1 MPSEFFPHLF
11 APIQIGKLRV
21 RNRIY
26 SPPHA
31 PGFTDRFGLPT
42 DRLIAYWEAK
52 AAGGTGLV
60 ATGVTA
66 VHPTTSAGTVPF
78 AHPRFTDVYGRA
90 AETIRSHGAHFVV
103 QLWHGGAQAGGSGGR
118 PTWAP
123 SPMATPREWRIAHA
137 MARSEIEEMIEAYA
151 FGAKRVK
158 EAGCDAIEIH
168 GAHGYLITAFASGFF
183 NHRDDEYGGSLENR
197 ARFVDEVVEAVRS
210 EVGSD
215 YTVGMRFSAD
225 EFVDG
230 GLTIQESQRMLA
242 PIAASGKLDYLD
254 ISVGNYHSMETIIA
268 PMYFPL
274 GAFVHVAAAIKDV
287 VDIPVM
293 AVGRIND
300 PQQANDIIASG
311 YADMVAMN
319 RAIIADPEFANKAR
333 DGRADE
339 IRKCTGCNEACW
351 GRGYLGLSLGI
362 GCIVNPQIGFE
373 RESALRPATRKKR
386 VVVVGGGVAGMET
399 ARIAAERGHSVT
411 LYERGDELG
420 GLVNVAARAPLRID
434 LAEPVRYYT
443 HELRRLRVDVRLGV
457 EATSAAVLAER
468 PDAVVV
474 ATGSV
479 AALPADI
486 PGLEGARVH
495 EVREVYDRPESL
507 GQNVLIVADE
517 HHQQALSTADFLA
530 DAGKQVEVVSP
541 RRFAGHEIEHNTI
554 VTFYPILL
562 GKGVTLT
569 PLTWVRSVS
578 AGSVTL
584 YNLYSGDERTIEVD
598 DIVVALGGRAD
609 RTLYDELVGKVPEI
623 HVVGDAVAP
632 RRIIYATRDGSR
644 IGRAL

>member
-1 MPSEFFPHLF
+1 MQSQSFPNLF
-11 APIQIGKLRV
+11 SPIQVGKLTV

-31 PGFTDRFGLPT
+31 PGFGDRFGLPS
-42 DRLIAYWEAK
+42 DQLIAYWEAK
-52 AAGGTGLV
+52 AAGGTGMV
-60 ATGVTA
+60 ASGVTP

-78 AHPRFTDVYGRA
+78 AHPRFTEVYGRA
-90 AETIRSHGAHFVV
+90 AEAVRRHGSHFIV
-103 QLWHGGAQAGGSGGR
+103 QLWHGGAQAGGAGGR

-123 SPMATPREWRIAHA
+123 SAMATPREWRIAHA
-137 MARSEIEEMIEAYA
+137 MAKAEIEEMIEAFA

-168 GAHGYLITAFASGFF
+168 GAHGYLITAFASSFF
-183 NHRDDEYGGSLENR
+183 NQRDDEYGGSLENR
-197 ARFVDEVVEAVRS
+197 ARFMDEVLEAVRS
-210 EVGSD
+210 AVGSD

-230 GLTIQESQRMLA
+230 GLTIEESQRMLA

-274 GAFVHVAAAIKDV
+274 GAFVHVAAAIKEV
-287 VDIPVM
+287 VNIPVM

-300 PQQANDIIASG
+300 PQQAEDIIASG

-333 DGRADE
+333 EGRVDE
-339 IRKCTGCNEACW
+339 IRKCTACNEACW

-373 RESALRPATRKKR
+373 RQTILVAAARKKR

-399 ARIAAERGHSVT
+399 ARVAAERGHRVT
-411 LYERGDELG
+411 LFEKGEALG
-420 GLVNVAARAPLRID
+420 GLINIAARAPLRID
-434 LAEPVRYYT
+434 LGEPVRYYT
-443 HELRRLRVDVRLGV
+443 HEMKRLGVDVRLGT
-457 EATSAAVLAER
+457 EATPAAVLAES

-479 AALPADI
+479 AAVPSDI
-486 PGLEGARVH
+486 PGIDTARVH
-495 EVREVYDRPESL
+495 EVREVYDDLGSL
-507 GQNVLIVADE
+507 GERVLVLADE
-517 HHQQALSTADFLA
+517 HHQQALSTADFLVS
-530 DAGKQVEVVSP
+530 AGKRVEVVSR
-541 RRFAGHEIEHNTI
+541 RRFAGQEIEHNTI

-569 PLTWVRSVS
+569 PLSWIRAVDGRH
-578 AGSVTL
+578 VTL
-584 YNLYSGDERTIEVD
+584 YNLYSGEERTIEVD
-598 DIVVALGGRAD
+598 DVVVALGGKSVRN
-609 RTLYDELVGKVPEI
+609 LYDELEDKVGELHLI
-623 HVVGDAVAP
+623 GDAVAP
-632 RRIIYATRDGSR
+632 RRIIYATRDGNR
-644 IGRAL
+644 VGREL

>member
-1 MPSEFFPHLF
+1 M
-11 APIQIGKLRV
+11 
-21 RNRIY
+21 
-26 SPPHA
+26 
-31 PGFTDRFGLPT
+31 D
-42 DRLIAYWEAK
+42 
-52 AAGGTGLV
+52 
-60 ATGVTA
+60 
-66 VHPTTSAGTVPF
+66 
-78 AHPRFTDVYGRA
+78 
-90 AETIRSHGAHFVV
+90 
-103 QLWHGGAQAGGSGGR
+103 
-118 PTWAP
+118 
-123 SPMATPREWRIAHA
+123 TPREWRIAHA
-137 MARSEIEEMIEAYA
+137 MVKAEIEEMIESFA
-151 FGAKRVK
+151 FGARRVK

-197 ARFVDEVVEAVRS
+197 TRFVDEVVEAVRS
-210 EVGSD
+210 AVGGD

-230 GLTIQESQRMLA
+230 GLTIEESQRMLA

-274 GAFVHVAAAIKDV
+274 GSFVHVAAAIKEV

-333 DGRADE
+333 EGRVDE
-339 IRKCTGCNEACW
+339 IRKCTACNEACW

-373 RESALRPATRKKR
+373 RQTILVATARKKR

-399 ARIAAERGHSVT
+399 ARVAAERGHRVT
-411 LYERGDELG
+411 LFEKDEALG
-420 GLVNVAARAPLRID
+420 GLINIAARAPLRID
-434 LAEPVRYYT
+434 LGEPVRYYT
-443 HELRRLRVDVRLGV
+443 HELKRLGVDVRLGT
-457 EATSAAVLAER
+457 EATPAAVLAES

-479 AALPADI
+479 AAVPSDI
-486 PGLEGARVH
+486 PGIDTARVH
-495 EVREVYDRPESL
+495 EVREVYDDLGSL
-507 GQNVLIVADE
+507 GERVLVLADE
-517 HHQQALSTADFLA
+517 NHQQALSTADFLVS
-530 DAGKQVEVVSP
+530 AGKQVEVVSR
-541 RRFAGHEIEHNTI
+541 RRFAGQEIEHNTI

-569 PLTWVRSVS
+569 PLSWIRAVNGRH
-578 AGSVTL
+578 VTL
-584 YNLYSGDERTIEVD
+584 YNLYSGEERTIEVD
-598 DIVVALGGRAD
+598 DVVVALGGKSVRN
-609 RTLYDELVGKVPEI
+609 LYDDLEGKVGELHLI
-623 HVVGDAVAP
+623 GDAVAP
-632 RRIIYATRDGSR
+632 RRIIYATRDGNR
-644 IGRAL
+644 VGREL

>member
-11 APIQIGKLRV
+11 SPIQIGKLTV

-26 SPPHA
+26 SPPHH
-31 PGFTDRFGLPT
+31 PGFSDRFGLPNEQM
-42 DRLIAYWEAK
+42 LAYWEAK
-52 AAGGTGLV
+52 AAGGTGMV

-66 VHPTTSAGTVPF
+66 VHATTGMSPSF
-78 AHPRFTDVYGRA
+78 AHPRFTQVYGRA
-90 AETIRSHGAHFVV
+90 AETMRRHGSHFVV
-103 QLWHGGAQAGGSGGR
+103 QLWHGGAQAGGVGGR
-118 PTWAP
+118 TTWAP
-123 SPMATPREWRIAHA
+123 SPAATPRDWRIAHA
-137 MARSEIEEMIEAYA
+137 MTRAEIEEMIEAYA

-210 EVGSD
+210 AVGSD

-225 EFVDG
+225 EFVDT
-230 GLTIQESQRMLA
+230 GLTIEESQRMLA

-274 GAFVHVAAAIKDV
+274 GAFVHVAAAIKEV
-287 VDIPVM
+287 VSIPVM

-300 PQQANDIIASG
+300 PQQAEEIIASG

-333 DGRADE
+333 EGRAAE

-351 GRGYLGLSLGI
+351 GRGSMGLPLGL
-362 GCIVNPQIGFE
+362 GCIVNPQVGFE
-373 RESALRPATRKKR
+373 RETVLVPASRKKR

-399 ARIAAERGHSVT
+399 ARVAAERGHSVT
-411 LYERGDELG
+411 LYEKGAELG
-420 GLVNVAARAPLRID
+420 GLVNIAARAPLRID

-443 HELRRLRVDVRLGV
+443 HELQRLGV
-457 EATSAAVLAER
+457 DIRLGTEATPGAVLAES

-474 ATGSV
+474 ATGS
-479 AALPADI
+479 APAIPTDI
-486 PGLEGARVH
+486 PGLETARVH
-495 EVREVYDRPESL
+495 EVREVYDAVESL
-507 GQNVLIVADE
+507 GQRVLILADE

-530 DAGKQVEVVSP
+530 DAGKDVEVVSP
-541 RRFAGHEIEHNTI
+541 RRFAGQEIEHNTI

-562 GKGVTLT
+562 SKGVTLT
-569 PLTWVRSVS
+569 PLSWARAVNGQT
-578 AGSVTL
+578 VTL
-584 YNLYSGDERTIEVD
+584 YNVYGGEERTVEVD
-598 DIVVALGGRAD
+598 DIVVALGGKSD
-609 RTLYDELVGKVPEI
+609 RRLYDELAGKVGEI

-632 RRIIYATRDGSR
+632 RRILYATRDGNR
-644 IGRAL
+644 VGREL